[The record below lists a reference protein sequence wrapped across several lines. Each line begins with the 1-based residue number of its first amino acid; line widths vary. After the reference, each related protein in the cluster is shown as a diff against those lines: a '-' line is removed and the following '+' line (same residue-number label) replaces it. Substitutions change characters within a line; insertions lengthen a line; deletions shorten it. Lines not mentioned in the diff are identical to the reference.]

1 MASQHIKGITI
12 EIGAETT
19 ELNKALNK
27 FESETGKINT
37 QLREVNRLLKYD
49 PKNVEL
55 LSQKHTLLCEKVQNA
70 KEQLTMLRNIETEI
84 AQKAASG
91 EISGEQ
97 YAAYRREVINAEQ
110 SLQTLTQQLKEYER
124 EQAQN
129 NRTTDENSKKHKA
142 LDATLKAVKLSMET
156 VKVAIEAIGKASKE
170 VAKAGLATFE
180 ASVKAVKKEID
191 IGVQALS
198 TYTKA
203 ASAAATAVAGFAI
216 KSGASFEQSM
226 SKVKALKQ
234 DASPE
239 ESAALAEKA
248 KEMGANTS
256 KSAAESADALGYMA
270 LAGWGVDQMLTGLE
284 PILRASEAGEM
295 DLATCSDL
303 VTDSMSAM
311 GIEIGGLNHYLDVC
325 TKTQSIANT
334 SMQELLEAYTVCGS
348 TLKNMGVPLETSAT
362 LLGALA
368 NRSQKGS
375 EAGTALNSIL
385 VNLMGNT
392 ERTATA
398 LDELGV
404 SMYENGQR
412 RDLAVVLSD
421 LNVALSQC
429 SEQQRDTF
437 TAFLG
442 GKTQMDTLQ
451 NLLAGMSG
459 EYGDLNEQIL
469 NSEGCLIETAKTMQD
484 NVQGAFVAF
493 KSALEGLGISIYET
507 FNVQLKEGIQV
518 ATKYISEI
526 SSAVQNGNL
535 LQTLNKIKRELITL
549 AIDSIKDLKGILT
562 DNLLIFNEVILSIVD
577 IVTETLPDL
586 VDELLPVL
594 IGGLEELVTNIV
606 SRMPRMARN
615 ITDGA
620 IKLFTGLLNGMK
632 SVAGELVK
640 VMPTIISDVVS
651 ELSDAIPELFETGMS
666 IITTLINGVNKSIPK
681 IVVATI
687 SVISSMITT
696 ISEQLPIII
705 ESGVTILKSVIV
717 GIAGTM
723 PELMETIG
731 ETIMTIVTVIMENLP
746 LILQSGVEILLSVI
760 QGIVDML
767 PDLIDTIVDLVILIV
782 DVILDNLD
790 MIIDVALD
798 LIVALITGILNNLP
812 ELVKKVPE
820 IIKTVVD
827 TLLDHLDEI
836 IDAGIQI
843 ISALIV
849 GIVDSIPSVVEAV
862 WEVTGGI
869 IDAFFDVDWAE
880 VGSNILTSIG
890 DGIKNAAS
898 GIGNTISDV
907 GSSIA
912 DFFTGGVDIPFF
924 ANGGTLTHGSAI
936 VGEAGAELL
945 TVMNGRAIVQPL
957 TKNTTN
963 NTSAMSSKNEIHIT
977 NVIQAEIKND
987 YDITRINEQLAFE
1000 QQKQYA
1006 ALGVRK

>member
-55 LSQKHTLLCEKVQNA
+55 LSQKHTLLCEKVENA
-70 KEQLTMLRNIETEI
+70 KEQLKMLRSIETEM

-110 SLQTLTQQLKEYER
+110 SLQSLTQQLEEYER

-129 NRTTDENSKKHKA
+129 SRTTEESSKKHKA
-142 LDATLKAVKLSMET
+142 LDTTLKAVKLSMST

-191 IGVQALS
+191 IGVQALGA
-198 TYTKA
+198 YTKA
-203 ASAAATAVAGFAI
+203 AAAATTAVAGFAI

-226 SKVKALKQ
+226 SKVKALSGATGE
-234 DASPE
+234 DF
-239 ESAALAEKA
+239 EKLEA
-248 KEMGANTS
+248 KAREMGANTS

-270 LAGWGVDQMLTGLE
+270 LAGWDTTQMLTGLE

-311 GIEIGGLNHYLDVC
+311 GVGVDELNHYLDVC
-325 TKTQSIANT
+325 AKTQSSSNT
-334 SMQELLEAYTVCGS
+334 SMQQLLEAYVGCGG
-348 TLKNMGVPLETSAT
+348 TLKNMEVPLETSAT

-368 NRSQKGS
+368 NRGIKGS
-375 EAGTALNSIL
+375 EAGTALNSVL

-392 ERTATA
+392 ERTAKA

-412 RDLAVVLSD
+412 REINEVLDD
-421 LNVALSQC
+421 LNVALAQC
-429 SEQQRDTF
+429 SEEQRDTF

-451 NLLAGMSG
+451 ALLAGMSE
-459 EYGDLNEQIL
+459 EYDTLNEKIL
-469 NSEGCLIETAKTMQD
+469 DSEGCLIDTAKIMQE
-484 NVQGAFVAF
+484 NFNGSIVAA
-493 KSALEGLGISIYET
+493 KSAIEGLGISIFET
-507 FNVQLKEGIQV
+507 FSVDLTNTIRTATGFISQLTSAIDDGKLFSTIHNISNEITHMVIDSMSDIAEKVSKGTDIFNKVIVSFVDFISNTLPSVTEKILPAVMQGLLELVNSLTARLPSIVPKV
-518 ATKYISEI
+518 AKAAVTLFGGLLDGMQKISQRLAGFLPEII
-526 SSAVQNGNL
+526 SSL
-535 LQTLNKIKRELITL
+535 LGTVVRY
-549 AIDSIKDLKGILT
+549 
-562 DNLLIFNEVILSIVD
+562 
-577 IVTETLPDL
+577 LP
-586 VDELLPVL
+586 
-594 IGGLEELVTNIV
+594 
-606 SRMPRMARN
+606 R
-615 ITDGA
+615 
-620 IKLFTGLLNGMK
+620 F
-632 SVAGELVK
+632 
-640 VMPTIISDVVS
+640 
-651 ELSDAIPELFETGMS
+651 FETGIS
-666 IITTLINGVNKSIPK
+666 IITTLISGIQGRIPN
-681 IVVATI
+681 IILTAI
-687 SVISSMITT
+687 SMLETMVTT
-696 ISEQLPIII
+696 IAEQLPIVI
-705 ESGVTILKSVIV
+705 EAGVTILRSVIV
-717 GIAGTM
+717 GIADTI
-723 PELMETIG
+723 PTLMETIG
-731 ETIMTIVTVIMENLP
+731 ETIMTIITVIMENLP
-746 LILQSGVEILLSVI
+746 KILESGIQILVSVI
-760 QGIVDML
+760 QGITNML

-790 MIIDVALD
+790 LIIDVALD

-812 ELVKKVPE
+812 ELAKKIPE
-820 IIKTVVD
+820 IVETVVD
-827 TLLDHLDEI
+827 TLIDHLDEI
-836 IDAGIQI
+836 IDAGVQI
-843 ISALIV
+843 IASLIV
-849 GIVDSIPSVVEAV
+849 GIVDSIPSVVETA
-862 WEVTGGI
+862 WEVSAGI
-869 IDAFFDVDWAE
+869 VDAFFDIDWAE
-880 VGSNILTSIG
+880 VGSNILNSIG

-912 DFFTGGVDIPFF
+912 GFFGDIDIPFF

-957 TKNTTN
+957 TRNTTN

>member
-55 LSQKHTLLCEKVQNA
+55 LSQKHTLLCEKVENA
-70 KEQLTMLRNIETEI
+70 KEQLTMLRNIETEM

-110 SLQTLTQQLKEYER
+110 SLQSLTQQLEEYER

-129 NRTTDENSKKHKA
+129 SRTTEESSKKHKA
-142 LDATLKAVKLSMET
+142 LDTTLKAVKLSMET

-226 SKVKALKQ
+226 SKVKALSGATGE
-234 DASPE
+234 DF
-239 ESAALAEKA
+239 EKLEA
-248 KEMGANTS
+248 KAREMGASTS

-270 LAGWGVDQMLTGLE
+270 LAGWDTQQMLTGLE

-311 GIEIGGLNHYLDVC
+311 GVEVDDLNHYLDVC
-325 TKTQSIANT
+325 AKTQSSSNT
-334 SMQELLEAYTVCGS
+334 SMQQLLEAYVGCGG
-348 TLKNMGVPLETSAT
+348 TLKNMEVPLETSAT

-368 NRSQKGS
+368 NRGIKGS
-375 EAGTALNSIL
+375 EAGTALNSVL

-392 ERTATA
+392 ERTAKA

-412 RDLAVVLSD
+412 REINEVLDD
-421 LNVALSQC
+421 LNVALAQC
-429 SEQQRDTF
+429 SEEQRDTF

-451 NLLAGMSG
+451 ALLAGMSE
-459 EYGDLNEQIL
+459 EYDTLNEKIL
-469 NSEGCLIETAKTMQD
+469 DSEGCLIDTAKIMQE
-484 NVQGAFVAF
+484 NFNGSIVAA
-493 KSALEGLGISIYET
+493 KSALEGLGISIFKT
-507 FNVQLKEGIQV
+507 FSVDLTNTIRTATGFISQFTTAINDGKLFSTIHNISNEITHMVIDSMSDIAEKVSKGTDIFNKVIVSFVDFISNTLPSVTEKILPAVMQGLLELVNSLTARLPSIVPKVAYAAGKLFSGLIIGMEKTSEKLVSRLPEMMISLHQIITSFIPGIFKTGIKIIVTIIEGIQQ
-518 ATKYISEI
+518 S
-526 SSAVQNGNL
+526 
-535 LQTLNKIKRELITL
+535 
-549 AIDSIKDLKGILT
+549 
-562 DNLLIFNEVILSIVD
+562 
-577 IVTETLPDL
+577 
-586 VDELLPVL
+586 
-594 IGGLEELVTNIV
+594 
-606 SRMPRMARN
+606 MPQ
-615 ITDGA
+615 
-620 IKLFTGLLNGMK
+620 
-632 SVAGELVK
+632 
-640 VMPTIISDVVS
+640 IISTVDFIFHS
-651 ELSDAIPELFETGMS
+651 MI
-666 IITTLINGVNKSIPK
+666 
-681 IVVATI
+681 ATI
-687 SVISSMITT
+687 SK
-696 ISEQLPIII
+696 QLPVVF
-705 ESGVTILKSVIV
+705 EAGVAILVSVIE
-717 GIAGTM
+717 GIADTI
-723 PELMETIG
+723 PTLMRTIG
-731 ETIMTIVTVIMENLP
+731 KTVMTIITVIMENLP
-746 LILQSGVEILLSVI
+746 AILESGIQILVSVI
-760 QGIVDML
+760 QGITNML

-790 MIIDVALD
+790 LIIDVALD

-812 ELVKKVPE
+812 ELAKKIPE
-820 IIKTVVD
+820 IVETVVD
-827 TLLDHLDEI
+827 TLVDHLDEI
-836 IDAGIQI
+836 IDAGVQI
-843 ISALIV
+843 IASLIV
-849 GIVDSIPSVVEAV
+849 GIVDSIPSVVETA
-862 WEVTGGI
+862 WEVSAGI
-869 IDAFFDVDWAE
+869 VDAFFDIDWAE
-880 VGSNILTSIG
+880 VGSNILNSIG
-890 DGIKNAAS
+890 NGIKNAAS

-912 DFFTGGVDIPFF
+912 GFFGNIDIPFF

>member
-55 LSQKHTLLCEKVQNA
+55 LSQKHTLLCEKVENA
-70 KEQLTMLRNIETEI
+70 KEQLKMLRSIETEM

-110 SLQTLTQQLKEYER
+110 SLQSLTQQLEEYER

-129 NRTTDENSKKHKA
+129 SRTTEESSKKHKA
-142 LDATLKAVKLSMET
+142 LDTTLKAVKLSMET

-191 IGVQALS
+191 IGVQALGA
-198 TYTKA
+198 YTKA
-203 ASAAATAVAGFAI
+203 AAAATTAVAGFAI

-226 SKVKALKQ
+226 SKVKALSGATGE
-234 DASPE
+234 DF
-239 ESAALAEKA
+239 EKLEA
-248 KEMGANTS
+248 KAREMGANTS

-270 LAGWGVDQMLTGLE
+270 LAGWDTTQMLTGLE

-311 GIEIGGLNHYLDVC
+311 GVGVDELNHYLDVC
-325 TKTQSIANT
+325 AKTQSSSNT
-334 SMQELLEAYTVCGS
+334 SMQQLLEAYVGCGG
-348 TLKNMGVPLETSAT
+348 TLKNMEVPLETSAT

-368 NRSQKGS
+368 NRGIKGS
-375 EAGTALNSIL
+375 EAGTALNSVL

-392 ERTATA
+392 ERTAKA

-412 RDLAVVLSD
+412 REINEVLDD
-421 LNVALSQC
+421 LNVALAQC
-429 SEQQRDTF
+429 SEEQRDTF

-451 NLLAGMSG
+451 ALLAGMSE
-459 EYGDLNEQIL
+459 EYGELNGKIL
-469 NSEGCLIETAKTMQD
+469 DSEGCLIDTAKIMQE
-484 NVQGAFVAF
+484 NFNGSIVAA
-493 KSALEGLGISIYET
+493 KSAIEGLGISIFKT
-507 FNVQLKEGIQV
+507 FSVDLTNTIRTATGFISQFTTAINDGKLFSTIHNISNEITHMVIDSMSDIAEKVSKGTDIFNKVIVSFVDFISNTLPSVTEKILPAVMQGLLELVNSLTARLPSIVPKV
-518 ATKYISEI
+518 AKAAVTLFGGLLDGMQKISQRLAGFLPEII
-526 SSAVQNGNL
+526 SSL
-535 LQTLNKIKRELITL
+535 LGTVVRY
-549 AIDSIKDLKGILT
+549 
-562 DNLLIFNEVILSIVD
+562 
-577 IVTETLPDL
+577 LP
-586 VDELLPVL
+586 
-594 IGGLEELVTNIV
+594 
-606 SRMPRMARN
+606 R
-615 ITDGA
+615 
-620 IKLFTGLLNGMK
+620 F
-632 SVAGELVK
+632 
-640 VMPTIISDVVS
+640 
-651 ELSDAIPELFETGMS
+651 FETGIS
-666 IITTLINGVNKSIPK
+666 IITTLISGIQGRIPN
-681 IVVATI
+681 IILTAI
-687 SVISSMITT
+687 SMLETMVTT
-696 ISEQLPIII
+696 IAEQLPIVI
-705 ESGVTILKSVIV
+705 EAGVTILRSVIV
-717 GIAGTM
+717 GIADTI
-723 PELMETIG
+723 PTLMETIG
-731 ETIMTIVTVIMENLP
+731 ETIMTIITVIMENLP
-746 LILQSGVEILLSVI
+746 KILESGIQILVSVI
-760 QGIVDML
+760 QGITNML

-790 MIIDVALD
+790 LIIDVALD

-812 ELVKKVPE
+812 ELAKKIPE
-820 IIKTVVD
+820 IVETVVD
-827 TLLDHLDEI
+827 TLVDHLDEI
-836 IDAGIQI
+836 IDAGVQI
-843 ISALIV
+843 IASLIV
-849 GIVDSIPSVVEAV
+849 GIVDSIPSVVETA
-862 WEVTGGI
+862 WEVSAGI
-869 IDAFFDVDWAE
+869 VDAFFDIDWAE
-880 VGSNILTSIG
+880 VGSNILNSIG

-912 DFFTGGVDIPFF
+912 GFFGDIDIPFF

-957 TKNTTN
+957 TRNTTN

>member
-12 EIGAETT
+12 EIGAKTT
-19 ELNKALNK
+19 ELNEALNK

-55 LSQKHTLLCEKVQNA
+55 LSQKHTLLCEKVENA
-70 KEQLTMLRNIETEI
+70 KEQLKMLRNIETEM

-110 SLQTLTQQLKEYER
+110 SLQSLTQQLEEYER

-129 NRTTDENSKKHKA
+129 SRTIEESSKKHKA
-142 LDATLKAVKLSMET
+142 LDTTLKAVKLSMST

-191 IGVQALS
+191 IGVQALGA
-198 TYTKA
+198 YTKA
-203 ASAAATAVAGFAI
+203 AAAATTAVAGFAI

-239 ESAALAEKA
+239 EFAALTEKA

-270 LAGWGVDQMLTGLE
+270 LAGWEVEQMLTGLE

-311 GIEIGGLNHYLDVC
+311 GVGVDELNYYLDIC
-325 TKTQSIANT
+325 AKTQASSNT
-334 SMQELLEAYTVCGS
+334 SMQQLLEAYVGCGG
-348 TLKNMGVPLETSAT
+348 TLKNMEVPLTTSAT

-368 NRSQKGS
+368 NRGIKGS
-375 EAGTALNSIL
+375 EAGTALNSVL

-392 ERTATA
+392 ERTAKA

-412 RDLAVVLSD
+412 REINKVLDD
-421 LNVALSQC
+421 LNVALAQC
-429 SEQQRDTF
+429 SEEQRDTF

-451 NLLAGMSG
+451 ALLAGMSE
-459 EYGDLNEQIL
+459 EYGELNGEIL
-469 NSEGCLIETAKTMQD
+469 NSKGCLIDTAKIMQE
-484 NVQGAFVAF
+484 NFNGSIVAA
-493 KSALEGLGISIYET
+493 KSAIEGLGISIFET
-507 FNVQLKEGIQV
+507 FSVDLTNTIRTATGFISQLTSAIDDGKLFSAIHNISNEITHMVIDSMSGIAEKVSKGTDIFNKVIVSFVDFISNTLPSVTEKILPAVMQGLLELVNSLTARLPSIVPKV
-518 ATKYISEI
+518 AKAAVTLFGGLLDGMQKISQRLAGFLPEII
-526 SSAVQNGNL
+526 SSL
-535 LQTLNKIKRELITL
+535 LGTVVRY
-549 AIDSIKDLKGILT
+549 
-562 DNLLIFNEVILSIVD
+562 
-577 IVTETLPDL
+577 LP
-586 VDELLPVL
+586 
-594 IGGLEELVTNIV
+594 
-606 SRMPRMARN
+606 R
-615 ITDGA
+615 
-620 IKLFTGLLNGMK
+620 F
-632 SVAGELVK
+632 
-640 VMPTIISDVVS
+640 
-651 ELSDAIPELFETGMS
+651 FETGIS
-666 IITTLINGVNKSIPK
+666 IITTLISGIQGRIPN
-681 IVVATI
+681 IILTAI
-687 SVISSMITT
+687 SMLETMVTT
-696 ISEQLPIII
+696 IAEQLPIVI
-705 ESGVTILKSVIV
+705 EAGVTILRSVIV
-717 GIAGTM
+717 GIADTI
-723 PELMETIG
+723 PTLMETIG
-731 ETIMTIVTVIMENLP
+731 ETIMTIITVIMENLP
-746 LILQSGVEILLSVI
+746 KILESGIQILVSVI
-760 QGIVDML
+760 QGITNML

-790 MIIDVALD
+790 LIIDVALD

-812 ELVKKVPE
+812 ELAKKIPE
-820 IIKTVVD
+820 IVETVVD
-827 TLLDHLDEI
+827 TLIDHLDEI
-836 IDAGIQI
+836 IDAGVQI
-843 ISALIV
+843 IASLIV
-849 GIVDSIPSVVEAV
+849 GIVDSIPSVVETA
-862 WEVTGGI
+862 WEVSAGI
-869 IDAFFDVDWAE
+869 VDAFFDIDWAE
-880 VGSNILTSIG
+880 VGSNILNSIG

-912 DFFTGGVDIPFF
+912 GFFGDIDIPFF

-957 TKNTTN
+957 TRNTTN

>member
-55 LSQKHTLLCEKVQNA
+55 LSQKHTLLCEKVENA
-70 KEQLTMLRNIETEI
+70 KEQLKMLRSIETEM

-110 SLQTLTQQLKEYER
+110 SLQSLTQQLEEYER
-124 EQAQN
+124 EQNQSGD
-129 NRTTDENSKKHKA
+129 TTEKSSRLHKA
-142 LDATLKAVKLSMET
+142 LDATIKSVKLTLKATKLTMDT
-156 VKVAIEAIGKASKE
+156 VKVSIEAIGKASKE

-191 IGVQALS
+191 IGVQALGA
-198 TYTKA
+198 YTKA
-203 ASAAATAVAGFAI
+203 
-216 KSGASFEQSM
+216 
-226 SKVKALKQ
+226 
-234 DASPE
+234 
-239 ESAALAEKA
+239 
-248 KEMGANTS
+248 
-256 KSAAESADALGYMA
+256 AAESADALGYMA
-270 LAGWGVDQMLTGLE
+270 LAGWEVDQMLTGLE

-469 NSEGCLIETAKTMQD
+469 NSEGCLIDTAKIMQE
-484 NVQGAFVAF
+484 NFNGSIVAA
-493 KSALEGLGISIYET
+493 KSAIEGLGISIFET
-507 FNVQLKEGIQV
+507 FSVDLTNTIRTATGFISQLTSAIDDGKLFSAIHNISNEITHMVIDSMSGIAEKVSKGTDIFNKVIVSFVDFISNTLPSVTEKILPAVMQGLLELVNSLTSRLPSIVPKV
-518 ATKYISEI
+518 AKAAVTLFGGLLDGMQKISQRLAGFLPEII
-526 SSAVQNGNL
+526 SSL
-535 LQTLNKIKRELITL
+535 LGTVVRY
-549 AIDSIKDLKGILT
+549 
-562 DNLLIFNEVILSIVD
+562 
-577 IVTETLPDL
+577 LP
-586 VDELLPVL
+586 
-594 IGGLEELVTNIV
+594 
-606 SRMPRMARN
+606 R
-615 ITDGA
+615 
-620 IKLFTGLLNGMK
+620 F
-632 SVAGELVK
+632 
-640 VMPTIISDVVS
+640 
-651 ELSDAIPELFETGMS
+651 FETGIS
-666 IITTLINGVNKSIPK
+666 IITTLISGIQGRIPN
-681 IVVATI
+681 IILTAIRMLETMV
-687 SVISSMITT
+687 TT
-696 ISEQLPIII
+696 IAEQLPIVI
-705 ESGVTILKSVIV
+705 EAGVTILRSVIV
-717 GIAGTM
+717 GIADTI
-723 PELMETIG
+723 PTLMETIG
-731 ETIMTIVTVIMENLP
+731 ETIMTIITVIMENLP
-746 LILQSGVEILLSVI
+746 KILESGIQILVSVI
-760 QGIVDML
+760 QGITNML

-790 MIIDVALD
+790 LIIDVALD

-812 ELVKKVPE
+812 ELAKKIPE
-820 IIKTVVD
+820 IVETVVD
-827 TLLDHLDEI
+827 TLVDHLDEI
-836 IDAGIQI
+836 IDAGVQI
-843 ISALIV
+843 IASLIV
-849 GIVDSIPSVVEAV
+849 GIVDSIPSVVETA
-862 WEVTGGI
+862 WEVSAGI
-869 IDAFFDVDWAE
+869 VDAFLDIDWAE
-880 VGSNILTSIG
+880 VGSNILNSIG

-912 DFFTGGVDIPFF
+912 GFFGDIDIPFF

-957 TKNTTN
+957 TRNTTN

>member
-55 LSQKHTLLCEKVQNA
+55 LSQKHTLLCEKVENA
-70 KEQLTMLRNIETEI
+70 KEQLKMLRSIETEM

-110 SLQTLTQQLKEYER
+110 SLQSLTQQLEEYER
-124 EQAQN
+124 EQNQSGD
-129 NRTTDENSKKHKA
+129 TTEKSSRLHKA
-142 LDATLKAVKLSMET
+142 LDTTLKSVKLTMDT
-156 VKVAIEAIGKASKE
+156 VKVSIEAIGKASKE

-191 IGVQALS
+191 IGVQALGA
-198 TYTKA
+198 YTKA
-203 ASAAATAVAGFAI
+203 AAAATTAVAGFAI

-239 ESAALAEKA
+239 EFAALAEKA

-270 LAGWGVDQMLTGLE
+270 LAGWEVDQMLTGLE

-469 NSEGCLIETAKTMQD
+469 NSEGCLIDTAKIMQE
-484 NVQGAFVAF
+484 NFNGSIVAA
-493 KSALEGLGISIYET
+493 KSAIEGLGISIFET
-507 FNVQLKEGIQV
+507 FSVDLTNTIRTATGFISQLTSAIDDGKLFSAIHNISNEITHMVIDSMSGIAEKVSKGTDIFNKVIVSFVDFISNTLPSVTEKILPAVMQGLLELVNSLTSRLPSIVPKV
-518 ATKYISEI
+518 AKAAVTLFGGLLDGMQKISQRLAGFLPEII
-526 SSAVQNGNL
+526 SSL
-535 LQTLNKIKRELITL
+535 LGTVVRY
-549 AIDSIKDLKGILT
+549 
-562 DNLLIFNEVILSIVD
+562 
-577 IVTETLPDL
+577 LP
-586 VDELLPVL
+586 
-594 IGGLEELVTNIV
+594 
-606 SRMPRMARN
+606 R
-615 ITDGA
+615 
-620 IKLFTGLLNGMK
+620 F
-632 SVAGELVK
+632 
-640 VMPTIISDVVS
+640 
-651 ELSDAIPELFETGMS
+651 FETGIS
-666 IITTLINGVNKSIPK
+666 IITTLISGIQGRIPDIIYAAIIMLK
-681 IVVATI
+681 
-687 SVISSMITT
+687 SMITT
-696 ISEQLPIII
+696 ISEQLPIVI
-705 ESGVTILKSVIV
+705 EAGVTILRSVIG
-717 GIAGTM
+717 GIADTI
-723 PELMETIG
+723 PTLMETIG
-731 ETIMTIVTVIMENLP
+731 ETIMTIITVIMENLP
-746 LILQSGVEILLSVI
+746 KILESGIQILVSVI
-760 QGIVDML
+760 QGITNML

-790 MIIDVALD
+790 LIIDVALD

-812 ELVKKVPE
+812 ELAKKIPE
-820 IIKTVVD
+820 IVETVVD
-827 TLLDHLDEI
+827 TLVDHLDEI
-836 IDAGIQI
+836 IDAGVQI
-843 ISALIV
+843 IASLIV
-849 GIVDSIPSVVEAV
+849 GIVDSIPSVVETA
-862 WEVTGGI
+862 WEVSAGI
-869 IDAFFDVDWAE
+869 VDAFFDIDWAE
-880 VGSNILTSIG
+880 VGSNILNSIG

-912 DFFTGGVDIPFF
+912 GFFGDIDIPFF

-957 TKNTTN
+957 TRNTTN

>member
-12 EIGAETT
+12 EIGAKTT
-19 ELNKALNK
+19 ELNEALNK

-55 LSQKHTLLCEKVQNA
+55 LSQKHTLLCEKVENA
-70 KEQLTMLRNIETEI
+70 KEQLKMLRSIETEM

-110 SLQTLTQQLKEYER
+110 SLQSLTQQLEEYER
-124 EQAQN
+124 EQNQSGD
-129 NRTTDENSKKHKA
+129 TTEKSSRLHKA
-142 LDATLKAVKLSMET
+142 LDTTLKSVKLTMDT
-156 VKVAIEAIGKASKE
+156 VKVSIEAIGKASKE

-191 IGVQALS
+191 IGVQALGA
-198 TYTKA
+198 YTKA
-203 ASAAATAVAGFAI
+203 AAAATTAVAGFAI

-226 SKVKALKQ
+226 SKVKALSGATGE
-234 DASPE
+234 DF
-239 ESAALAEKA
+239 EKLEA
-248 KEMGANTS
+248 KAREMGANTS

-270 LAGWGVDQMLTGLE
+270 LAGWDTTQMLTGLE

-311 GIEIGGLNHYLDVC
+311 GVGVDELNHYLDVC
-325 TKTQSIANT
+325 AKTQSSSNT
-334 SMQELLEAYTVCGS
+334 SMQQLLEAYVGCGG
-348 TLKNMGVPLETSAT
+348 TLKNMEVPLETSAT

-368 NRSQKGS
+368 NRGIKGS
-375 EAGTALNSIL
+375 EAGTALNSVL

-392 ERTATA
+392 ERTAKA
-398 LDELGV
+398 LDKLGV

-412 RDLAVVLSD
+412 REINEVLDD
-421 LNVALSQC
+421 LNVALAQC
-429 SEQQRDTF
+429 SEEQRDTF

-451 NLLAGMSG
+451 ALLAGMSE
-459 EYGDLNEQIL
+459 EYDTLNEKIL
-469 NSEGCLIETAKTMQD
+469 DSEGCLIDTAKIMQE
-484 NVQGAFVAF
+484 NFNGSIVAA
-493 KSALEGLGISIYET
+493 KSAIEGLGISIFKT
-507 FNVQLKEGIQV
+507 FSVDLTNTIRTATGFISQFTTAINDGKLFSAIHNISNEITHMVIDSMSGIAEKVSKGTDIFNKVIVSFVDFISNTLPSVTEKILPAVMQGLLELVNSLTSRLPSIVPKV
-518 ATKYISEI
+518 AKAAVTLFGGLLDGMQKISQRLAGFLPEII
-526 SSAVQNGNL
+526 SSL
-535 LQTLNKIKRELITL
+535 LGTVVRY
-549 AIDSIKDLKGILT
+549 
-562 DNLLIFNEVILSIVD
+562 
-577 IVTETLPDL
+577 LP
-586 VDELLPVL
+586 
-594 IGGLEELVTNIV
+594 
-606 SRMPRMARN
+606 R
-615 ITDGA
+615 
-620 IKLFTGLLNGMK
+620 F
-632 SVAGELVK
+632 
-640 VMPTIISDVVS
+640 
-651 ELSDAIPELFETGMS
+651 FETGIS
-666 IITTLINGVNKSIPK
+666 IITTLISGIQGRIPN
-681 IVVATI
+681 IILTAI
-687 SVISSMITT
+687 SMLETMVTT
-696 ISEQLPIII
+696 IAEQLPIVI
-705 ESGVTILKSVIV
+705 EAGVTILRSVIV
-717 GIAGTM
+717 GIADTI
-723 PELMETIG
+723 PTLMETIG
-731 ETIMTIVTVIMENLP
+731 ETIMTIITVIMENLP
-746 LILQSGVEILLSVI
+746 KILESGIQILVSVI
-760 QGIVDML
+760 QGITNML

-790 MIIDVALD
+790 LIIDVALD

-812 ELVKKVPE
+812 ELAKKIPE
-820 IIKTVVD
+820 IVETVVD
-827 TLLDHLDEI
+827 TLVDHLDEI
-836 IDAGIQI
+836 IDAGVQI
-843 ISALIV
+843 IASLIV
-849 GIVDSIPSVVEAV
+849 GIVDSIPSVVETA
-862 WEVTGGI
+862 WEVSAGI
-869 IDAFFDVDWAE
+869 VDAFFDIDWAE
-880 VGSNILTSIG
+880 VGSNILNSIG

-912 DFFTGGVDIPFF
+912 GFFGDIDIPFF

-957 TKNTTN
+957 TRNTTN